1 MSEKQMSALFGCP
14 AVAVAEPM
22 IITPAEAKANEN
34 CLTGGQIHEIDKTGL
49 TTIDNLNVSRS
60 RSI

>member
-1 MSEKQMSALFGCP
+1 
-14 AVAVAEPM
+14 M
-22 IITPAEAKANEN
+22 IFAPAEAKANEN

-49 TTIDNLNVSRS
+49 ATIDNLNVNQS